1 MFKAV
6 INVLNTKYATWSTD
20 PADIAVDV
28 NNIVTVLK
36 AIEAAGNYG
45 AVITFDKEEKGGD
58 KDDF

>member
-6 INVLNTKYATWSTD
+6 INVLNNKYTSWSTE

-28 NNIVTVLK
+28 NNVVTVLK
-36 AIEAAGNYG
+36 AIKAAGNYG
-45 AVITFDKEEKGGD
+45 VVITFDKEEKGGD

>member
-1 MFKAV
+1 MKAE
-6 INVLNTKYATWSTD
+6 IRVLNTKYATWSTD
-20 PADIAVDV
+20 PADMAVDV

-45 AVITFDKEEKGGD
+45 VVISFETEEKGGD

>member
-6 INVLNTKYATWSTD
+6 INVLNTKYASWSTE
-20 PADIAVDV
+20 PADMAVDV
-28 NNIVTVLK
+28 NNIATVLK

-45 AVITFDKEEKGGD
+45 VVISFEAEEKGGD

>member
-1 MFKAV
+1 MKAE
-6 INVLNTKYATWSTD
+6 IRVLNTKYATWSTD
-20 PADIAVDV
+20 PADIAVDA
-28 NNIVTVLK
+28 NNVVTVLK